1 MTTYHVPDDEAA
13 PVPGRHTGPL
23 ATDADQQP
31 DTLPHKRQRP
41 ILFPQLP
48 PLQFDDHAV
57 YLSPEEED
65 DALYPAMPL
74 APAPEEDTPVP
85 EAGTALDPLA
95 AATLPDAALPEPPPT
110 PSHLSPTGEPT
121 LAPARGSI
129 PVRLLLLMSL
139 LCLLT
144 LLVSLFLTVGAPEA
158 TVTLVPDSRLLST
171 ALVVTARPH
180 PQGQDIAARLLT
192 ASSLSRQASAVTTGQ
207 GYQPAQA
214 AHGWLTF
221 YNAAP
226 YAQTVAA
233 GTTLTAADGVSVVT
247 EQAVRLPAGN
257 PPVFG
262 IAEVA
267 AHAATTGPQGNI
279 PALDLNGLCC
289 LPGVSVKNTAAFV
302 GGQAAR
308 HFATV
313 VQSDVERLANPLLST
328 LSQQAQVAL
337 WQQMRPNE
345 QLAGLVQCQAHVA
358 STPAVGSEATHV
370 TVQVSASC
378 QAEVY
383 DQQAVEQ
390 YALGRLQAQA
400 AALGPGYHLVG
411 SLNLTMAQEVR
422 TASSPDVLT
431 LLVRASGRW
440 SYQVSASDLS
450 RMAQQIAG
458 RSLQEATRRLQGLA
472 QGPLTQVRVQLGGWW
487 WWSRTTL
494 PTDVARIQMVEVT
507 A

>member
-1 MTTYHVPDDEAA
+1 MTKRPRFLVGTPAHW
-13 PVPGRHTGPL
+13 
-23 ATDADQQP
+23 QP
-31 DTLPHKRQRP
+31 IPTSSLTHSLTSGSARFSFPSCRPYSSMTMPSISRQRKRTTRS
-41 ILFPQLP
+41 IRRCRSRQHRKRTHLFPRQ
-48 PLQFDDHAV
+48 
-57 YLSPEEED
+57 
-65 DALYPAMPL
+65 
-74 APAPEEDTPVP
+74 APRSTHSQ
-85 EAGTALDPLA
+85 
-95 AATLPDAALPEPPPT
+95 PPPT

-192 ASSLSRQASAVTTGQ
+192 ASSRSRQASAVTTGQ

-302 GGQAAR
+302 GGQA
-308 HFATV
+308 
-313 VQSDVERLANPLLST
+313 
-328 LSQQAQVAL
+328 
-337 WQQMRPNE
+337 
-345 QLAGLVQCQAHVA
+345 
-358 STPAVGSEATHV
+358 
-370 TVQVSASC
+370 
-378 QAEVY
+378 
-383 DQQAVEQ
+383 
-390 YALGRLQAQA
+390 
-400 AALGPGYHLVG
+400 
-411 SLNLTMAQEVR
+411 
-422 TASSPDVLT
+422 
-431 LLVRASGRW
+431 
-440 SYQVSASDLS
+440 
-450 RMAQQIAG
+450 
-458 RSLQEATRRLQGLA
+458 
-472 QGPLTQVRVQLGGWW
+472 
-487 WWSRTTL
+487 
-494 PTDVARIQMVEVT
+494 
-507 A
+507 